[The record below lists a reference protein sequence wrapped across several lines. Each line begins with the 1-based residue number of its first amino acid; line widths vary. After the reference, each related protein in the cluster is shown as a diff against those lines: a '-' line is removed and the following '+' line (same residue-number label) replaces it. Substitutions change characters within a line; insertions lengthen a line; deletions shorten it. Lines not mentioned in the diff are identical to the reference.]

1 MKKLLLCIVAI
12 ASVFV
17 GEAMAQNQDSIKAAQ
32 EWKLS
37 GVMRAN
43 ISQIYLQ
50 DWVQGGE
57 NSIAW
62 NASLELG
69 LDKEWDTWK
78 MKNRLKSIYGMMNM
92 GDRGFRGNENEFYL
106 ENLISKKLGWKAD
119 PYFSNTV
126 RTVMFD
132 AYKYSDSGV
141 EQVSTFFDPGYVSQS
156 LGFFYDDKTGFTA
169 RMGAAVQE
177 SFVNKYRQYLNG
189 GDKNGETTYKI
200 ETGVEIVSTLKKKVF
215 DNILYDGSVR
225 LFTRFNSLDVWDV
238 RWDNSI
244 TAQIN
249 KYINVNFT
257 AIIIHE
263 ISQTRRTQIKQGL
276 QVGFNYMLFQK

>member
-1 MKKLLLCIVAI
+1 MKKLLLCIVVI
-12 ASVFV
+12 LVTMSSTLV
-17 GEAMAQNQDSIKAAQ
+17 AQNQDSIDAAHA
-32 EWKLS
+32 WNLS

-43 ISQIYLQ
+43 ASQIYLK

-57 NSIAW
+57 NSVAW
-62 NASLELG
+62 NVSLELG
-69 LDKEWDTWK
+69 LDKDWDSWK

-92 GDRGFRGNENEFYL
+92 GDQGFRGNENEFYL

-132 AYKYSDSGV
+132 AYKYANEQA
-141 EQVSTFFDPGYVSQS
+141 EQVSTFFDPGYISQS

-169 RMGAAVQE
+169 RMGVAMQE

-189 GDKNGETTYKI
+189 GDKNGETTFKL
-200 ETGVEIVSTLKKKVF
+200 ETGVEIVSTLKKKVM

-225 LFTRFNSLDVWDV
+225 LFTRFNGLDVWDV

-263 ISQTRRTQIKQGL
+263 VSQTRRTQIKQGL
-276 QVGFNYMLFQK
+276 QVGFNYLLFQK

>member
-276 QVGFNYMLFQK
+276 QVGFNYILFQK